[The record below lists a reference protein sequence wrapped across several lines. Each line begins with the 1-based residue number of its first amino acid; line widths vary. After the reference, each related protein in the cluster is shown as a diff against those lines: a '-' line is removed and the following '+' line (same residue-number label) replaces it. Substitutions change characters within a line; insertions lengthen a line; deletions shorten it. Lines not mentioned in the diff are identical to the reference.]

1 MKKNNTKP
9 ANPSAVKADTAG
21 KGTVFTVRLSEPT
34 ASEVEA
40 EARLTGRTL
49 SDVLRDRVTYG
60 LTVPEKDRDPFL
72 RDRQRLMPLIAG
84 TPNADLIER
93 VEFLSGLIERAQS
106 PSAVAFLH
114 AEIHLYKLGIALRKK
129 EGRHNDET
137 VCRKLLDAVV
147 VEKIRLQE
155 PNR

>member
-1 MKKNNTKP
+1 MTKISKH
-9 ANPSAVKADTAG
+9 ASQTNAS
-21 KGTVFTVRLSEPT
+21 GTVYTVRLQEPT

-49 SDVLRDRVTYG
+49 SDVLRDRITYG

-72 RDRQRLMPLIAG
+72 RDRQRLMPLIA
-84 TPNADLIER
+84 AMLDDALLDR
-93 VEFLSGLIERAQS
+93 VKFLSGLIERAQS
-106 PSAVAFLH
+106 PSSVSFLH
-114 AEIHLYKLGIALRKK
+114 AEINLYKLEIALRRKG
-129 EGRHNDET
+129 GRHNDET